1 MAISVTTAATLATPA
16 ACSRDIRL
24 LVSFGERDGAADVG
38 VSGDALVQIDAT
50 DAATD
55 AGVTMNKTCAGLGD
69 PIRLPTANGPVCASA
84 LATRGGRF
92 ALCSCSDLQVT
103 APIHTDSFDSTSSS
117 PSIGGVGGIG
127 SVRTT
132 AAIGVD
138 GVVGSSAEI
147 RAGGAFYATSVIA
160 ATQHIET
167 VRSLRSGG
175 LVLIDTDAH
184 VAGDA
189 YLSASISGILHVDG
203 ILHVPANVGVDPASM
218 VPESS
223 ILREPVSIPPPCDC
237 GASFVN
243 LNAAVASAVAVND
256 NGVVGLPVDA
266 LALLTT
272 ATGVNVTC
280 GVYVLSSIDAA
291 QSLIFA
297 VRGRALVVV
306 TGDVV
311 LRGGMIVSLDPGAEL
326 DLLIGGRL
334 MVSGSGAVGSTAP
347 ARFRIWVA
355 GTDSVVFDNDP
366 AVGAVIRAPQA
377 AVAASTGLRLSGGLV
392 AGSVM
397 AGGEVDLHFD
407 EAILS
412 AGTTCGE
419 PTATPVP

>member
-1 MAISVTTAATLATPA
+1 
-16 ACSRDIRL
+16 
-24 LVSFGERDGAADVG
+24 
-38 VSGDALVQIDAT
+38 
-50 DAATD
+50 
-55 AGVTMNKTCAGLGD
+55 MNKLCGGLGD
-69 PIRLPTANGPVCASA
+69 PVRLPTASGPVCASA
-84 LATRGGRF
+84 LAARGGRF
-92 ALCSCSDLQVT
+92 AFCSCSDLQVT
-103 APIHTDSFDSTSSS
+103 APIHTDSFDSTTSS

-127 SVRTT
+127 TVRTT

-147 RAGGAFYATSVIA
+147 LAGGAFYATSVIA
-160 ATQHIET
+160 STQHIET

-175 LVLIDTDAH
+175 IVLINTDAH

-189 YLSASISGILHVDG
+189 YLTATFSGILRVDG
-203 ILHVPANVGVDPASM
+203 ILHLPPNVGVDPASTI
-218 VPESS
+218 PDSS
-223 ILREPVSIPPPCDC
+223 ILRESVSIPPPCDC
-237 GASFVN
+237 DPSFVN
-243 LNAAVASAVAVND
+243 LNAAVASAVAAND
-256 NGVVGLPVDA
+256 NGVVGLPMDA
-266 LALLTT
+266 LASLQS

-291 QSLIFA
+291 QSLIVA
-297 VRGRALVVV
+297 VRGRAQVVV

-355 GTDSVVFDNDP
+355 GTDSVVFDGAP
-366 AVGAVIRAPQA
+366 AVGATIRAPQA
-377 AVAASTGLRLSGGLV
+377 AVTASTGLRLSGGLV

-412 AGTTCGE
+412 VGASCGE
-419 PTATPVP
+419 PAGTSVP